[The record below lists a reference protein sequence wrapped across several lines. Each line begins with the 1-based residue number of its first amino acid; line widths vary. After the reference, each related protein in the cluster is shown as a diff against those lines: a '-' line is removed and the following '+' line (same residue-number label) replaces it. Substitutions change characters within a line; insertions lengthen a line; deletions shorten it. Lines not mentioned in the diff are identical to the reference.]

1 MEKKRKHAIH
11 MIETKKNAAIH
22 ELTTKHA
29 AKYKAIMTYY
39 AEITNT
45 NLDIIRQLKDDLA
58 DARKDDNHLRRE
70 LRNEADKNAAK
81 KGPYDEAIAR
91 CKKLEVDA
99 LKHKKIKDEFVSV
112 NEKIEKCKKE
122 YLELEWEFEVKS
134 QQIKYMEKEKAAL
147 F

>member
-1 MEKKRKHAIH
+1 MYLLRADMEKKRKHAIL
-11 MIETKKNAAIH
+11 MIENKKNAAIH

-58 DARKDDNHLRRE
+58 DARKDDNGLRRE

-81 KGPYDEAIAR
+81 RGPYDEAIAR

-99 LKHKKIKDEFVSV
+99 LKHKKIKDEFV
-112 NEKIEKCKKE
+112 
-122 YLELEWEFEVKS
+122 
-134 QQIKYMEKEKAAL
+134 
-147 F
+147 